1 LRALRFLVHTIELQ
15 YCPLLYI
22 LVRMIRTK
30 ADALVDLASGVLP
43 ITPLIKTLSMIMA
56 SGKEVTVTRK

>member
-1 LRALRFLVHTIELQ
+1 
-15 YCPLLYI
+15 
-22 LVRMIRTK
+22 MIRTK